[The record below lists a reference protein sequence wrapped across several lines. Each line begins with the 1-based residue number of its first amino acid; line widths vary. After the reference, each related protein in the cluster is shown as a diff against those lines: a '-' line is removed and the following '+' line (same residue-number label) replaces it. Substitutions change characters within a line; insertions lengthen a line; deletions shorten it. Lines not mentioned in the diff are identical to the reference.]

1 MNSTS
6 DTYYGDQWVTAELV
20 VYHDSLVKH
29 IINGKTVLEYTK
41 PQIGGGVAKGYDPKM
56 KQDGKLL
63 TEGFIALQSEG
74 QPIDFRA
81 IKIRNLKGC
90 TDPKANN
97 FKAYYQVSDKEACT
111 Y

>member
-1 MNSTS
+1 
-6 DTYYGDQWVTAELV
+6 
-20 VYHDSLVKH
+20 
-29 IINGKTVLEYTK
+29 
-41 PQIGGGVAKGYDPKM
+41 M

-74 QPIDFRA
+74 QPIDFKN

-90 TDPKANN
+90 TDPKATNY
-97 FKAYYQVSDKEACT
+97 KAYYQVSDKEACT

>member
-1 MNSTS
+1 M
-6 DTYYGDQWVTAELV
+6 
-20 VYHDSLVKH
+20 VKH

-41 PQIGGGVAKGYDPKM
+41 PQIGGGVAKGYNPKM

-63 TEGFIALQSEG
+63 KEGMIALQSEG
-74 QPIDFRA
+74 QPIDFKN

-90 TDPKANN
+90 TDPKATN
-97 FKAYYQVSDKEACT
+97 FKSYHKVADNAACT